1 VGAALD
7 LGMEWGECLVPVG
20 PVPPALAA
28 EARRVFGTVPP
39 WVGRSAAC
47 PWVVR
52 VITEMIQKP
61 VAYAS
66 PALCDLVS
74 LVVSQDNSCRYCY
87 GTQRAVLRIHGYSDA
102 YVDALL
108 GDFNVGDLSPADRAA
123 LEFVRR
129 MTRANPLPGRAEF
142 EEVVN
147 AGIGRLAAAEI
158 AAVAALSNFSNRLAT
173 LIALPPDPIEQFVRG
188 PLFRVMRPLIAW
200 KMRSRA
206 KSPEPVPEPND
217 GLFAPISSALGGSPY
232 ARVFRSVID
241 DAFASD
247 ILPRR
252 TKLLAIAV
260 VARAIG
266 CSPVERE
273 VGHALAEEGLAPE
286 QLGDVLRTL
295 GGASLDAREARLVP
309 FARETVR
316 YDPTAIQR
324 RFRDVSRDLTP
335 AEILEAGGVV
345 ALGNAICRLSI
356 VLDA

>member
-1 VGAALD
+1 VHAIL
-7 LGMEWGECLVPVG
+7 
-20 PVPPALAA
+20 
-28 EARRVFGTVPP
+28 
-39 WVGRSAAC
+39 
-47 PWVVR
+47 
-52 VITEMIQKP
+52 EMIQKP
-61 VAYAS
+61 VAFAS
-66 PALCDLVS
+66 PALCDLVT

-87 GTQRAVLRIHGYSDA
+87 GTQRAILRIHGYRDE

-123 LEFVRR
+123 LELVRR
-129 MTRANPLPGRAEF
+129 LTRANPLPGRAEF
-142 EEVVN
+142 EEVVD
-147 AGIGRLAAAEI
+147 AGSGRQATAEI

-173 LIALPPDPIEQFVRG
+173 LIALPPDPIERFVRG

-200 KMRSRA
+200 KMRPRA
-206 KSPEPVPEPND
+206 KRPEPVPEPND
-217 GLFAPISSALGGSPY
+217 GLFAPIITALGGSPY
-232 ARVFRSVID
+232 ARVFRGVID

-266 CSPVERE
+266 CVPVERE
-273 VGHALAEEGLAPE
+273 AGQALAAEGLAPD
-286 QLGDVLRTL
+286 QLDDVLRTL
-295 GGASLDAREARLVP
+295 GGPSLDAREARLVP

-316 YDPTAIQR
+316 YEPAGIQR
-324 RFRDVSRDLTP
+324 RFRDVSRDMTP
-335 AEILEAGGVV
+335 AEILEAGGAV